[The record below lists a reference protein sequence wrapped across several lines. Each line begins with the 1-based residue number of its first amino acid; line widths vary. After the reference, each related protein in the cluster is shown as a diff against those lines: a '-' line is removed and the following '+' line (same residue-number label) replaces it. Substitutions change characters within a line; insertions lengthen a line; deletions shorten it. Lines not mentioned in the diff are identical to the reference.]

1 MTSAHLLQLDQVSY
15 RFPRQKHDT
24 LSGISLALP
33 PGEILG
39 LLGASGCGK
48 TTLLRLIAGF
58 IAPTTGTIR
67 LADEIVAG
75 DNHWLPPEARQL
87 GMVFQDYALF
97 PHLNVRRN
105 VAFGL
110 GKLAPP
116 QRQERVRHVLELVRL
131 QDYEERY
138 PHQLSGGQ
146 QQRVA
151 LARALAPKP
160 RLLLLDEP
168 LSNLD
173 SQVRQQ
179 LRLEIRRILKTTG
192 TSGIFVTHDQEEA
205 FAVCDRVAVLH
216 KGHIEQIGTPAELY
230 QNPATRVVAEL
241 VTQGN
246 WLAATPYD
254 DTTWQTDIG
263 LIAGLGV
270 GSTAAI
276 SNPCE
281 LMIPQ
286 ENVTPEPDDQ
296 GEMVIQDGRFLGR
309 EYRYCI
315 STQAGRELHARVRQ
329 GPILPVGT
337 RVRLKIKPEG
347 IRVFTTA
354 K

>member
-1 MTSAHLLQLDQVSY
+1 MQSPILLQVDQVGY
-15 RFPRQKHDT
+15 RFPGHKHPT
-24 LSGISLALP
+24 LREISFALP

-67 LADEIVAG
+67 LEHEVVAG
-75 DNHWLPPEARQL
+75 ERQWIPPEARHL

-105 VAFGL
+105 LEFGL
-110 GKLAPP
+110 RNLTPP
-116 QRQERVRHVLELVRL
+116 QRSERVGQVLALVHL
-131 QDYEERY
+131 EGYGERY

-192 TSGIFVTHDQEEA
+192 TGGIFVTHDQEEA

-216 KGHIEQIGTPAELY
+216 QGQLEQIGTPAQLY
-230 QNPATRVVAEL
+230 QAPASRVVAQL

-246 WLAATPYD
+246 WLPATPHGD
-254 DTTWQTDIG
+254 AIWQTDIG
-263 LIAGLGV
+263 LIAGLPATPDV
-270 GSTAAI
+270 TH
-276 SNPCE
+276 PCE

-286 ENVTPEPDDQ
+286 ENLTLEPDDQ
-296 GEMVIQDGRFLGR
+296 GELVIQDGQFLGR

-315 STQAGRELHARVRQ
+315 STHSGRELHARVRQ

-337 RVRLKIKPEG
+337 RVRLQVKLEG
-347 IRVFTTA
+347 IRVFA
-354 K
+354 APD

>member
-1 MTSAHLLQLDQVSY
+1 MLLQIDRVGYQ
-15 RFPRQKHDT
+15 FPRQKNAT
-24 LSGISLALP
+24 LQEISLSLA

-58 IAPTTGTIR
+58 IAPTTGSIY
-67 LADEIVAG
+67 LEAAVVAG
-75 DNHWLPPEARQL
+75 AGQWVPPEARHL

-105 VAFGL
+105 LEFGL
-110 GKLAPP
+110 GKLSPP
-116 QRQERVRHVLELVRL
+116 QRQERVSQVLELVRL
-131 QDYEERY
+131 QDYGERY

-179 LRLEIRRILKTTG
+179 LRIEIRRILKTTSTG
-192 TSGIFVTHDQEEA
+192 GIFVTHDQEEA

-216 KGHIEQIGTPAELY
+216 QGQIEQIGTPAELY
-230 QNPATRVVAEL
+230 QNPSSRVVAQL

-246 WLAATPYD
+246 WLPAIPQGES
-254 DTTWQTDIG
+254 TWQTDIG
-263 LIAGLGV
+263 LIAGLPPV
-270 GSTAAI
+270 PDQSR
-276 SNPCE
+276 PCE

-286 ENVTPEPDDQ
+286 ENVTLEPDDQ
-296 GEMVIQDGRFLGR
+296 GELVIQDGQFLGR
-309 EYRYCI
+309 EYRYCL
-315 STQAGRELHARVRQ
+315 STHSGRELHARVGQ
-329 GPILPVGT
+329 GSILPVGT
-337 RVRLKIKPEG
+337 RVRLQVKSEG
-347 IRVFTTA
+347 IRVFTVQD
-354 K
+354 